1 MRPGSQ
7 VGKPSAPLDT
17 LRTLGDLVDHL
28 VAVRAWQ
35 ARDHAKAPSE
45 PASAGM
51 DPTFVMTPRSV
62 VGAICNALA
71 LLKSTTRNVL
81 LARKAMRSKMTGDIG
96 PAVSM
101 GHALRH
107 FRGKLSGFLVVDIS
121 QRPLP
126 KSQFQE
132 SWHASDHGFRRG
144 RLGQISDEATRRFR
158 GALLQQ
164 GCDLGC
170 LDQRECLDPHTVSRC
185 VFSFDRSGEA
195 PAGYFGTSEGRF
207 FYRHF
212 VGRLTKKHHPLAVDV
227 AARQSANSA
236 VH

>member
-7 VGKPSAPLDT
+7 VGKPSAPLI
-17 LRTLGDLVDHL
+17 RPAHCAIQRGDLVDHL

-170 LDQRECLDPHTVSRC
+170 LDQRECLDPHTVSR
-185 VFSFDRSGEA
+185 SGEA

-212 VGRLTKKHHPLAVDV
+212 VGRLTKNTILWRWMLQPDRVRTPRYTK
-227 AARQSANSA
+227 N
-236 VH
+236 